1 MINYR
6 QSGALVRVQKYLC
19 IVMEYVEGGDC
30 ATLLKNMGPLPLDL
44 AKYALSLDVSLNLFR
59 YYKYSMHSML
69 HHRSNLS
76 QNVHMRNN
84 FGARVPSLLWHCT
97 H

>member
-1 MINYR
+1 MKINIR
-6 QSGALVRVQKYLC
+6 IFGPTVCTVLNWIVRDAIGVQKYLC

-44 AKYALSLDVSLNLFR
+44 AKCALNLLLTRPFQ
-59 YYKYSMHSML
+59 
-69 HHRSNLS
+69 S
-76 QNVHMRNN
+76 Q
-84 FGARVPSLLWHCT
+84 LLATSAHI